1 MAEAVLGRD
10 AEEFLATDIGRYIVG
25 RCEQDIAEAQDQLSR
40 VSPWRKKRIQEL
52 QNQVWRAQSVRGWI
66 GELVA
71 DGRAAEAALEEQ
83 G

>member
-71 DGRAAEAALEEQ
+71 DGGAAEAALEEQ